1 MVFNNRDPGGSMVA
15 SIWQCGAGIGMKV
28 NCRHGTRRLAE
39 LITSENHD
47 KHDINKNLINLLN
60 PLVSISQESS

>member
-1 MVFNNRDPGGSMVA
+1 MVA
-15 SIWQCGAGIGMKV
+15 SIWQRGAGIGMRV

-47 KHDINKNLINLLN
+47 KHDINKKFDK
-60 PLVSISQESS
+60 PPEPSSLYIARI